1 MVAIA
6 TVVTAHHRD
15 QHHFANKALTC
26 VPKTKVKEPHPFMIY
41 SASFDSVLSKPI
53 YNWELV
59 GGWHSSEYL
68 VQVAACA
75 ISDRTTG
82 CDWFK
87 RHDACILEDVG

>member
-15 QHHFANKALTC
+15 QHHFADKALTC

-41 SASFDSVLSKPI
+41 SALFDPVLFKLI

-59 GGWHSSEYL
+59 GGLHSSEYL
-68 VQVAACA
+68 VEVAACD
-75 ISDRTTG
+75 ISDGITG

-87 RHDACILEDVG
+87 RHGACILEGVG